1 METHETQL
9 RVRYAETD
17 QMGVVY
23 HANYLVWM
31 EVGRVEFFRAAGL
44 RYRDFE
50 TATGLHLAVAE
61 QQVRYLAP
69 ARYDDLVIIRTS
81 MAEAHPRMVT
91 IRYEIRHGETEQP
104 LAKGY
109 TKHVFLSANT
119 LRPAKLPVA
128 YHARFGVR
136 ESVANGASHG

>member
-1 METHETQL
+1 MPPHETHL

-50 TATGLHLAVAE
+50 TDTGLHMAVAE
-61 QQVRYLAP
+61 AQVRYLAP
-69 ARYDDLVIIRTS
+69 ARYDDPVIIRTS
-81 MAEAHPRMVT
+81 MSDVHSRMVT
-91 IRYEIRHGETEQP
+91 IAYELRHAETGQP

-109 TKHVFLSANT
+109 TKHVFLSAET
-119 LRPAKLPVA
+119 LKPARLPSG
-128 YHARFGVR
+128 YHAVFGI
-136 ESVANGASHG
+136 A

>member
-1 METHETQL
+1 MMEPHETHL

-50 TATGLHLAVAE
+50 VETGLHMAVAE
-61 QQVRYLAP
+61 AQVRYLAP
-69 ARYDDLVIIRTS
+69 ARYDDPVIVRTS
-81 MAEAHPRMVT
+81 MAEAHTRMVT
-91 IRYEIRHGETEQP
+91 IAYELRHAETGQA

-109 TKHVFLSANT
+109 TKHVFLSADT
-119 LRPAKLPVA
+119 LKPSRLPVA
-128 YHARFGVR
+128 YHAVFGL
-136 ESVANGASHG
+136 A

>member
-1 METHETQL
+1 MLPHETQV

-23 HANYLVWM
+23 HSNYLIWM

-50 TATGLHLAVAE
+50 TEAGLHLAVAE
-61 QQVRYLAP
+61 AQVRYLAP
-69 ARYDDLVIIRTS
+69 ARYDDPVIVRTS
-81 MAEAHPRMVT
+81 MSEANPRLLTIAYEMRHAETGQA
-91 IRYEIRHGETEQP
+91 

-109 TKHVFLSANT
+109 TKHVFLSTAT
-119 LRPAKLPVA
+119 LKPSKLPQA
-128 YHARFGVR
+128 YHALFGL
-136 ESVANGASHG
+136 E

>member
-1 METHETQL
+1 MTPHETQL

-50 TATGLHLAVAE
+50 TNAGLHMAVAE
-61 QQVRYLAP
+61 AQMRYLAP
-69 ARYDDLVIIRTS
+69 ARYDDPIVVRTS
-81 MAEAHPRMVT
+81 IGKAHPRMVT
-91 IRYEIRHGETEQP
+91 LEYAIRHAETGVE
-104 LAKGY
+104 LATGF
-109 TKHVFLSANT
+109 TKHVFLAVGT
-119 LRPAKLPVA
+119 MRPSKLPPEYYGV
-128 YHARFGVR
+128 FGL
-136 ESVANGASHG
+136 E

>member
-1 METHETQL
+1 MEPHETEL

-23 HANYLVWM
+23 HSNYLIWM

-50 TATGLHLAVAE
+50 TESGLHLAVAE
-61 QQVRYLAP
+61 AQVRYMSP
-69 ARYDDLVIIRTS
+69 ARYDDRVIVRTS
-81 MAEAHPRMVT
+81 MTAAHSRMVT
-91 IRYEIRHGETEQP
+91 LTYEMRHAETGQP

-109 TKHVFLSANT
+109 TKHVFLSAST
-119 LRPAKLPVA
+119 LKPSRLPAA
-128 YHARFGVR
+128 YHPMFGL
-136 ESVANGASHG
+136 E